1 MQDDL
6 RHEVPLNR
14 PGRTDVVFG
23 LLQQCSNLLEV
34 LEVLEYSC
42 LEPLRT
48 QPTLVSNCLF
58 HLCPF
63 LNKKMWRI
71 AAIAL
76 PALHIG
82 LFFVDV
88 GTRNARLRTQRPDV
102 KSLSSF
108 AERQCPPMSRHRKG
122 MWI

>member
-71 AAIAL
+71 AAIGFVLVA
-76 PALHIG
+76 PRSV
-82 LFFVDV
+82 LFS
-88 GTRNARLRTQRPDV
+88 TRRCG
-102 KSLSSF
+102 
-108 AERQCPPMSRHRKG
+108 E
-122 MWI
+122 